1 MSKSSRE
8 GLFGITLTELVI
20 ILFFIMLLLA
30 ILNIE
35 EVNEELEETQKLI
48 PESSEDII
56 PKSVIVDVLFP
67 DGEITSDLVPVKD
80 IEDKIRELQKAQDD
94 FKKMTE
100 ESSGGDG
107 DCKEGGNWINSKCAD
122 YCWAVDAEENKR
134 PYDVLLDIG
143 MCESSIVVRRSQWL
157 KYSESDFLEV
167 PGAYEAAEKNVMSR
181 DNLYS
186 YLDDIKKPGY
196 EKNPKQCFHVVRLVE
211 LEQIYADP
219 WTKNM
224 LEVQER
230 VSTELYTLGKPG
242 YSKVRE
248 QFSDDICIVANN
260 EGPPI
265 AITKNQK
272 DFSEINSFQEPV
284 SSNQRQEVSDNT
296 LSIVN
301 ADLDIESFQTEA
313 TKECNKSSRFRNKA
327 ITLEFVIEID
337 TSGKPISV
345 ELTPNNPSLNNT
357 SSKLNRLAIRALKKS
372 SYTPQMIEGVAI
384 NSFHNERLKFP
395 DNFCSF

>member
-1 MSKSSRE
+1 MASGSRNT
-8 GLFGITLTELVI
+8 LFGMTLTELVI

-30 ILNIE
+30 LDSIDDLND
-35 EVNEELEETQKLI
+35 QI
-48 PESSEDII
+48 PDSSEDVVAASAIVELLI
-56 PKSVIVDVLFP
+56 PDA
-67 DGEITSDLVPVKD
+67 EINSDLVPFDVIKD
-80 IEDKIRELQKAQDD
+80 EIAKLKKDNEELKD
-94 FKKMTE
+94 FKEETE
-100 ESSGGDG
+100 GTGEG

-122 YCWAVDAEENKR
+122 YCWAVEAEENKR
-134 PYDVLLDIG
+134 PYDVLIDIG

-157 KYSESDFLEV
+157 EYSESNFLEV
-167 PGAYEAAEKNVMSR
+167 PGAYEAAEKNVMTK

-248 QFSDDICIVANN
+248 QFPDDICNVTNN
-260 EGPPI
+260 EEPSI
-265 AITKNQK
+265 AITKKEK
-272 DFSEINSFQEPV
+272 DFPEISSFQEPM
-284 SSNQRQEVSDNT
+284 SPNQRQEVSENT

-301 ADLDIESFQTEA
+301 ADLDIQSFQTEA
-313 TKECNKSSRFRNKA
+313 TKECNSSSRFRNKD

-357 SSKLNRLAIRALKKS
+357 SSKLSRLAIRALKKS

-395 DNFCSF
+395 GNFCSF